1 MNTSIQAEL
10 DGEDVSF
17 APEGTE
23 FFHGGGRLG
32 GEPEENAAALQ
43 PRPQFGVSAIRL
55 AASSA
60 ASIWQRDDPMPSVA
74 EFFRVLQQCW
84 RRS

>member
-17 APEGTE
+17 APQGTE
-23 FFHGGGRLG
+23 FFHGRKVAT
-32 GEPEENAAALQ
+32 EPEENAAALESR
-43 PRPQFGVSAIRL
+43 PRFGVSAIGL